1 MTGTLILNADDYAM
15 TRGISD
21 GILALAEAGRLS
33 STSAMTTTAHWPE
46 DARRAIKLRGTFA
59 IGLHLNLT
67 FAKPLGKM
75 PKLAP
80 GGEFPDNNAVAGRAL
95 RRAIDTVEIGAEI
108 DRQLDRFEEHAG
120 FPPDFVDGHHH
131 VHVLP
136 GIRDALIASLKRR
149 YPAGGM
155 LVRDPADSP
164 ATILRRQVAAGKA
177 MAASLLALGFRR
189 RVTDAGFKTNRGF
202 SGYSTFGPVP
212 YAEEFSAAL
221 VGQGP
226 RHMIMC
232 HPGFADTELGDRD
245 TIHDR
250 RPQEYAYFA
259 AREDL
264 PAMLWRPSRDAAT
277 REYPW

>member
-1 MTGTLILNADDYAM
+1 MSDGVILNADDYAM

-33 STSAMTTTAHWPE
+33 STSAMTTTVHWPE
-46 DARRAIKLRGTFA
+46 DARRAMRLRGTFA
-59 IGLHLNLT
+59 VGLHLNLT
-67 FAKPLGKM
+67 FAAPLGKM

-80 GGEFPDNNAVAGRAL
+80 GGEFPNRQTVTGRAL
-95 RRAIDTVEIGAEI
+95 RRAIDSAEIAAEI

-136 GIRDALIASLKRR
+136 GIRDALIAILKRR
-149 YPAGGM
+149 YPAGVM
-155 LVRDPADSP
+155 LVRDPADRP

-177 MAASLLALGFRR
+177 MAATFLALGFRR
-189 RVTDAGFKTNRGF
+189 LATGAGFTTNRGF

-212 YAEEFSAAL
+212 YAEEFRAAL
-221 VGQGP
+221 IGLGP

-232 HPGFADTELGDRD
+232 HPGLPDRELAAGDS
-245 TIHDR
+245 IHDR
-250 RPQEYAYFA
+250 RPEEHTYLAG
-259 AREDL
+259 REDL
-264 PAMLWRPSRDAAT
+264 PAMLWRASRESNA
-277 REYPW
+277 REFPW